1 LVLSRIRQLNRWPL
15 LEATYHF
22 FSKNECQK
30 HHSSVRL
37 NRHEAISRDPTVLG
51 CTVLG
56 CTALKLALERARGFE
71 LQAFTG
77 WDFDL
82 RGRAGFHT
90 SAGLGFDH
98 AERAQTGHADGAF
111 FDATQNG
118 RDDRIDGGVRL
129 LAGHSRFSG
138 DLLDEVGFP
147 HSLCHIFYLQAL
159 LCRLGRILSNVLRVA
174 RKKSCY

>member
-1 LVLSRIRQLNRWPL
+1 MDRWPH
-15 LEATYHF
+15 LEATCHF
-22 FSKNECQK
+22 FSKTSVKQR
-30 HHSSVRL
+30 HSSVCL
-37 NRHEAISRDPTVLG
+37 NRHEAISRD
-51 CTVLG
+51 CTPLG
-56 CTALKLALERARGFE
+56 CTALELAFERARGFE

-90 SAGLGFDH
+90 GAGFGFDH

-129 LAGHSRFSG
+129 LAGHSRFRG

-159 LCRLGRILSNVLRVA
+159 LCRLGRFLSNVLRAA
-174 RKKSCY
+174 RRKSCY